1 MTRTRCPRDA
11 WRRRRAI
18 CLQAHLAPPASTPRE
33 PLRTS
38 PRRQGSVRGLRRVR
52 NDTRTTAPP
61 TLNACAGGNRLQRP
75 CVAKAGKTAPLTALS
90 RARRGATRAAWSVPD
105 QPGPISGLPGY
116 TVSLRPRSVC
126 PESRKL
132 MTGPRTPSAP
142 PVRAAWPV
150 SSTPQRL
157 TFDRDRPTHTSHEHA
172 ATQHLDFT
180 PSHPSEIP
188 FIRPGLGPGGR
199 GRAI

>member
-1 MTRTRCPRDA
+1 MTSMGATLRARRAERVAAPLERAKTATPSTINRQWSVAARHRAIIRARAPRDKRAALGLGRAKASRRSRRAPKVDGMTRTRCPRDA

-33 PLRTS
+33 PRRTS

-90 RARRGATRAAWSVPD
+90 RARRGATRAASSVPD

-116 TVSLRPRSVC
+116 TVS
-126 PESRKL
+126 
-132 MTGPRTPSAP
+132 
-142 PVRAAWPV
+142 
-150 SSTPQRL
+150 
-157 TFDRDRPTHTSHEHA
+157 
-172 ATQHLDFT
+172 
-180 PSHPSEIP
+180 
-188 FIRPGLGPGGR
+188 
-199 GRAI
+199 